1 MAYNSSMARQS
12 KYKVLVVED
21 EPDFVRLIQYT
32 FQKEG
37 FKVFSAGEAEGGL
50 ALARSLKPD
59 LIILDVM
66 LPGMD
71 GMEFCRLLR
80 KETQVPIM
88 FLTAKKSDR
97 DKRTCEEIGANAYVT
112 KPTSVREILDRAKA
126 LLECGLPSSSR

>member
-1 MAYNSSMARQS
+1 MAYNSSMARQA
-12 KYKVLVVED
+12 KHKVLVVED
-21 EPDFVRLIQYT
+21 EPDFVRLLQYT

-37 FKVFSAGEAEGGL
+37 FKVFSAGEAATGL
-50 ALARSLKPD
+50 LLAREVKPD

-71 GMEFCRLLR
+71 GLEFCRQLR

-97 DKRTCEEIGANAYVT
+97 DKRACEAIGANAYVT
-112 KPTSVREILDRAKA
+112 KPTSVREILERAKA